1 MSSAAR
7 ESMKANIGAILD
19 GKLAGDG
26 AERILIETAEE
37 NITAEQIAGAVEAV
51 MDRAVAFPT
60 HGDAM
65 DVCGTGGDYMHLLN
79 ISTAVAF
86 VVAACGVKVAKHGN
100 RAITSSSGSADVL
113 DALKVR
119 TAISPEKTAQVFNE
133 VGLTFLFAPSFHPGF
148 ARLAPLRK
156 SIGQRTILNVLGP
169 LCNPARVDYQ
179 LIGVYSP
186 KLLMPVAGACNL
198 LGRKKVMVV
207 HGSDGSDEVS
217 ITGETQFA
225 ELNANAITPGT
236 MMPNRAGLPTH
247 KIDLLKGG
255 DAEDNA
261 EAIKEIFDGV
271 ENAFSDAVILNA
283 AAALVTAGKAPAMRG
298 GATMAREA
306 LATGEARRVLNHLIE
321 ATNTRTVAAE

>member
-7 ESMKANIGAILD
+7 EAMRANIGAILD

-26 AERILIETAEE
+26 AERILISTAEE

-51 MDRAVAFPT
+51 MERSVPFPPQAQ
-60 HGDAM
+60 AM
-65 DVCGTGGDYMHLLN
+65 DVCGTGGDYLHLLN
-79 ISTAVAF
+79 ISTATAF

-113 DALKVR
+113 EALKVR
-119 TAISPEKTAQVFNE
+119 TALSPEKVMHVMNE
-133 VGLTFLFAPSFHPGF
+133 VGLAFLFAPSFHPGF
-148 ARLAPLRK
+148 AQLAPLRK

-186 KLLMPVAGACNL
+186 KLVMPVAGACNL
-198 LGRKKVMVV
+198 LGRKRVMVV
-207 HGSDGSDEVS
+207 HGADGSDEIS
-217 ITGETQFA
+217 ITGDTHVA
-225 ELNANAITPGT
+225 ELSGGTITQSIMKPS
-236 MMPNRAGLPTH
+236 RAGLPTH
-247 KIDLLKGG
+247 KIELLKGG

-261 EAIKEIFDGV
+261 LAIREIFDGV
-271 ENAFSDAVILNA
+271 ENAFADAVVLNA
-283 AAALVTAGKAPAMRG
+283 AAALVTAGKAQAMRG

-306 LATGEARRVLNHLIE
+306 LARGEARRVLNHLVEVTNSRSLGIE
-321 ATNTRTVAAE
+321 

>member
-1 MSSAAR
+1 MSAR
-7 ESMKANIGAILD
+7 DAMKNNIGAILD

-26 AERILIETAEE
+26 AERILLETAEE
-37 NITAEQIAGAVEAV
+37 NITAQQIAGAVEAV
-51 MDRAVAFPT
+51 MDRAVAFPI

-65 DVCGTGGDYMHLLN
+65 DVCGTGGDYLHLLN
-79 ISTAVAF
+79 ISTAAAF

-119 TAISPEKTAQVFNE
+119 TTISPEKAASVLND

-148 ARLAPLRK
+148 AKLGPLRK
-156 SIGQRTILNVLGP
+156 SLGQRTILNVLGP

-198 LGRKKVMVV
+198 LGRKRVMVV
-207 HGSDGSDEVS
+207 HGDDGSDEIS
-217 ITGETQFA
+217 ITGDTQTV
-225 ELNANAITPGT
+225 ELSDGVLTPGV
-236 MMPNRAGLPTH
+236 MKPNRAGLPTH
-247 KIDLLKGG
+247 KIEALKGG

-271 ENAFSDAVILNA
+271 ENAFADAVILNA
-283 AAALVTAGKAPAMRG
+283 AAALVVAGKAPAMRG

-321 ATNTRTVAAE
+321 ATNARPPVAQ

>member
-7 ESMKANIGAILD
+7 DSMKANIGAILD
-19 GKLAGDG
+19 GKLGGDG
-26 AERILIETAEE
+26 AERILLSTAEE
-37 NITAEQIAGAVEAV
+37 NITAEQLAGAVEAV
-51 MDRAVAFPT
+51 MDRCVPFPT
-60 HGDAM
+60 VGEAM
-65 DVCGTGGDYMHLLN
+65 DVCGTGGDYKHLLN

-100 RAITSSSGSADVL
+100 RAITSQSGSADVL
-113 DALKVR
+113 EALKVR
-119 TAISPEKTAQVFNE
+119 TAISPEKTAQVLNE
-133 VGLTFLFAPSFHPGF
+133 VGLAFLFAPSFHPGF

-186 KLLMPVAGACNL
+186 KLVMPVAGACNM
-198 LGRKKVMVV
+198 LGRKRVMVV
-207 HGSDGSDEVS
+207 HGDDGADEIS
-217 ITGETQFA
+217 IAGDTQIA
-225 ELNANAITPGT
+225 ELSDNVVTASVMKPS
-236 MMPNRAGLPTH
+236 RAGLPMH
-247 KIDLLKGG
+247 KMELLSGG

-261 EAIKEIFDGV
+261 LAIREIFDGI

-283 AAALVTAGKAPAMRG
+283 AAALVTSGKAQAMRG

-321 ATNTRTVAAE
+321 ATNSRAIGEV

>member
-7 ESMKANIGAILD
+7 EAMKANIGAILD

-26 AERILIETAEE
+26 AERILLSTAEE

-51 MDRAVAFPT
+51 MDRAVPFPIY
-60 HGDAM
+60 GDAI

-79 ISTAVAF
+79 ISTAAAF

-113 DALKVR
+113 EALKVR
-119 TAISPEKTAQVFNE
+119 TGISPDKAAQVLDE

-186 KLLMPVAGACNL
+186 KLVMPVAGACNM
-198 LGRKKVMVV
+198 LGRKRVMIV
-207 HGSDGSDEVS
+207 HGDDGTDEIS
-217 ITGETQFA
+217 IAGDTQVA
-225 ELNANAITPGT
+225 ELNEGIITASVMKPS
-236 MMPNRAGLPTH
+236 RAGLPTH
-247 KIDLLKGG
+247 RIEQLKGG

-271 ENAFSDAVILNA
+271 ENAFSDSVILNA
-283 AAALVTAGKAPAMRG
+283 AAALVTSGKAQAMRG
-298 GATMAREA
+298 GATMARDA

-321 ATNTRTVAAE
+321 ATNTRTVGEV

>member
-1 MSSAAR
+1 MSSSRDA
-7 ESMKANIGAILD
+7 MKANIGAILD

-26 AERILIETAEE
+26 AERILLSTAEE
-37 NITAEQIAGAVEAV
+37 NITAEQIAGAVDAV
-51 MDRAVAFPT
+51 MDRCVPFPT
-60 HGDAM
+60 MGEAM

-86 VVAACGVKVAKHGN
+86 VVAACGVKVCKHGN

-113 DALKVR
+113 EALKVR
-119 TAISPEKTAQVFNE
+119 TSISPEKTAQVLNE

-148 ARLAPLRK
+148 ARLGPLRK

-179 LIGVYSP
+179 LIGVYSK
-186 KLLMPVAGACNL
+186 KLLMPVAGACNM

-207 HGSDGSDEVS
+207 HGEDGSDEIS
-217 ITGETQFA
+217 IAGDTHFA
-225 ELNANAITPGT
+225 ELSGSVVTPGT
-236 MMPNRAGLPTH
+236 MKPNRAGLPTH

-271 ENAFSDAVILNA
+271 ENAFADAVVLNA
-283 AAALVTAGKAPAMRG
+283 AAALVTAGKAQAMRG

-306 LATGEARRVLNHLIE
+306 LARGEARRVLNHLID
-321 ATNTRTVAAE
+321 ATNTHSPAA

>member
-26 AERILIETAEE
+26 AERILLSTAEE
-37 NITAEQIAGAVEAV
+37 NINAEQIAGAVEAV
-51 MDRAVAFPT
+51 MDRSVPFPT
-60 HGDAM
+60 HGDAI
-65 DVCGTGGDYMHLLN
+65 DVCGTGGDYLHLLN
-79 ISTAVAF
+79 ISTAAAF

-113 DALKVR
+113 EALRVR
-119 TAISPEKTAQVFNE
+119 TAISADKAEQVFNE

-156 SIGQRTILNVLGP
+156 SIGQRTILNLLGP
-169 LCNPARVDYQ
+169 LCNPAKVDYQ
-179 LIGVYSP
+179 LIGVYSA
-186 KLLMPVAGACNL
+186 KLVMPVAGACNM

-207 HGSDGSDEVS
+207 HGADGSDEVS
-217 ITGETQFA
+217 ITGETHYA
-225 ELNANAITPGT
+225 ELSNNVVTTGT
-236 MMPNRAGLPTH
+236 MMPNRAGLRTH
-247 KIDLLKGG
+247 PIEQLKGG

-261 EAIKEIFDGV
+261 QAIKEIFDGV
-271 ENAFSDAVILNA
+271 ENAFSDAVIFNA
-283 AAALVTAGKAPAMRG
+283 AAALVTAEKAPAMRG

-321 ATNTRTVAAE
+321 ATNARTTVAQ

>member
-1 MSSAAR
+1 MSAR
-7 ESMKANIGAILD
+7 DAMKNNIGAILD

-26 AERILIETAEE
+26 AERILLETAEE
-37 NITAEQIAGAVEAV
+37 NITAQQIAGAVEAV
-51 MDRAVAFPT
+51 MDRAVAFPI

-65 DVCGTGGDYMHLLN
+65 DVCGTGGDYLHLLN
-79 ISTAVAF
+79 ISTAAAF

-119 TAISPEKTAQVFNE
+119 TTISPEKAASVLNE

-148 ARLAPLRK
+148 AKLGPLRK
-156 SIGQRTILNVLGP
+156 SLGQRTILNVLGP

-198 LGRKKVMVV
+198 LGRKRVMVV
-207 HGSDGSDEVS
+207 HGDDCSDEIS
-217 ITGETQFA
+217 ITGDTQTV
-225 ELNANAITPGT
+225 ELSDGVLTPGV
-236 MMPNRAGLPTH
+236 MRPNRAGLQTH
-247 KIDLLKGG
+247 KIEALKGG

-271 ENAFSDAVILNA
+271 ENAFADAVILNA
-283 AAALVTAGKAPAMRG
+283 AAALVVAGKAPAMRG

-321 ATNTRTVAAE
+321 ATNARPPVAQ